1 MAKIYVD
8 FERCKSFETAIRK
21 ITQIRK
27 AVAPILLNVQFHNG
41 DSISLNVKRVG
52 DRFEFDSAAV
62 ALIFEELL
70 IESFYQSKKE

>member
-8 FERCKSFETAIRK
+8 FERCKSFETAIKK

-27 AVAPILLNVQFHNG
+27 EVAPIYLNVQFHNG
-41 DSISLNVKRVG
+41 DSISLSIKRVG
-52 DRFEFDSAAV
+52 DRFDFDTAIA
-62 ALIFEELL
+62 ALIFDELL

>member
-1 MAKIYVD
+1 MAKVYVD

-21 ITQIRK
+21 ITQMNI
-27 AVAPILLNVQFHNG
+27 QFHNG

-62 ALIFEELL
+62 ALIFDELL